1 MAVKQVDSVA
11 LPFADQA
18 ISRRRFL
25 RTGSRVLAGSTVA
38 LGAAGLLDACSSSSK
53 SSSSSSSAAAAS
65 SSGAASSAA
74 APAAGATSTTV
85 ASLGTVRFQFDWIT
99 NVQFGGSYIAEA
111 QGYYT
116 DAGVNVS
123 LVTGGPNVTVIPIVQ
138 AGSADVGI
146 VDPPTTAAANKQGAD
161 MVIIGTTYQKSPNC
175 IISLAS
181 DPITTPAQLQGKKVG
196 IGVTSVAVMQAFM
209 KANNLAYSSMTVVPI
224 QFDPAPLAAGEVQG
238 YFGFISNEAVTLQ
251 LEGHPVHTMLLADFG
266 LSSFAECYGVRR
278 ASLQD
283 TTERAKIKAFL
294 EGEIRGWQDVVANP
308 QPAVNLTIAKY
319 GKALSLDPK
328 QQLLEAQAQNGL
340 VADAD
345 TQAHGLLWMSD
356 AAIDANLKTL
366 ALAGTPTTAALFDNS
381 LLEEIYQGQNHL

>member
-1 MAVKQVDSVA
+1 
-11 LPFADQA
+11 
-18 ISRRRFL
+18 
-25 RTGSRVLAGSTVA
+25 
-38 LGAAGLLDACSSSSK
+38 
-53 SSSSSSSAAAAS
+53 
-65 SSGAASSAA
+65 
-74 APAAGATSTTV
+74 
-85 ASLGTVRFQFDWIT
+85 
-99 NVQFGGSYIAEA
+99 
-111 QGYYT
+111 
-116 DAGVNVS
+116 
-123 LVTGGPNVTVIPIVQ
+123 
-138 AGSADVGI
+138 
-146 VDPPTTAAANKQGAD
+146 
-161 MVIIGTTYQKSPNC
+161 
-175 IISLAS
+175 
-181 DPITTPAQLQGKKVG
+181 
-196 IGVTSVAVMQAFM
+196 VMQAFM
-209 KANNLAYSSMTVVPI
+209 KANNLDYSSMTVVPI

-266 LSSFAECYGVRR
+266 LASFAECYGVRR

-356 AAIDANLKTL
+356 TAIDANLKTL
-366 ALAGTPTTAALFDNS
+366 ALAGTPTTSALFDNS
-381 LLEEIYQGQNHL
+381 LLAEIYQGQNHL